1 MPQLDFLIYSYQYTL
16 LFVSFFLLYDLF
28 LNFWLP
34 GFLNGLFLTNKLF
47 LFSQN
52 IYMVL
57 RFFVINFLVIRLKNL
72 QKLFFK

>member
-16 LFVSFFLLYDLF
+16 LFISFFLLYDLI

-34 GFLNGLFLTNKLF
+34 GFLNGLFITNKLF
-47 LFSQN
+47 LLSQN
-52 IYMVL
+52 IYVLL
-57 RFFVINFLVIRLKNL
+57 RFFVINFLVIRFKNL